1 MSDAPDAAPKKKKG
15 GKMPVIIA
23 LVAVLAGGGFFM
35 MKSKG
40 GKEEKKESEIK
51 MAKAEVLLPEE
62 YLVNMADGRTYVRCK
77 IALKVK
83 EGFDPHDVEA
93 HTGEVSDAI
102 NMTLKGTDPAECEK
116 PEGMKKLKRRMAA
129 AINAILPAH
138 GEEGGGDSH
147 DEKKSGPTTSVKLKD
162 KKKKDDHGDHGDE
175 EEMPPDWDSLHGPVL
190 KVLFVAFATQ

>member
-51 MAKAEVLLPEE
+51 IAKAEVALPDE
-62 YLVNMADGRTYVRCK
+62 YLVNMADGRSYVRCK
-77 IALKVK
+77 ISLKVK
-83 EGFDPHDVEA
+83 EGFDPHDIEA

-102 NMTLKGTDPAECEK
+102 NMTLKGTDPKDCDTA
-116 PEGMKKLKRRMAA
+116 EGMKKLKRRMAA

-138 GEEGGGDSH
+138 GDEGGGDSH

-162 KKKKDDHGDHGDE
+162 KKKEEHSDHGSE

>member
-15 GKMPVIIA
+15 KLPVIIA

-51 MAKAEVLLPEE
+51 MAKAEVILADE
-62 YLVNMADGRTYVRCK
+62 YLVNMADGRSYVRCK
-77 IALKVK
+77 VALKVK

-93 HTGEVSDAI
+93 HTAEVSDAI
-102 NMTLKGTDPAECEK
+102 NMTLKGTDPKDCDTA
-116 PEGMKKLKRRMAA
+116 EGMKKLKRRIAA
-129 AINAILPAH
+129 AINAIMPAH
-138 GEEGGGDSH
+138 GEEDGGDSH
-147 DEKKSGPTTSVKLKD
+147 GEKKSGPTTSVKLKD
-162 KKKKDDHGDHGDE
+162 KKKEEHSDHGD